1 MVDDDVGEFVE
12 EHVSLAV
19 GLVLGGDIGKF
30 VGDNVG
36 VAVGL
41 LAGNDVGVNVSEP
54 ATDISTSVNQ
64 A

>member
-1 MVDDDVGEFVE
+1 M
-12 EHVSLAV
+12 
-19 GLVLGGDIGKF
+19 LGGDIGKF

-54 ATDISTSVNQ
+54 ATDISTGANP